1 MPNFNLV
8 ISTFWLKTAKCL
20 EDVGGFFFAYLHF
33 KVRKQAKN

>member
-1 MPNFNLV
+1 MPNFKLV

-20 EDVGGFFFAYLHF
+20 EDVGGFFAYLHF